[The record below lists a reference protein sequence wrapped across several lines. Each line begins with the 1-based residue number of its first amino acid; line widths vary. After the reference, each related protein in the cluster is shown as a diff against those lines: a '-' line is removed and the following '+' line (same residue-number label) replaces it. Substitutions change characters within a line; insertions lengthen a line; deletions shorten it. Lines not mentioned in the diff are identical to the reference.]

1 MFFSSRIRLKPL
13 AQLCHRLATATN
25 AGIQDRKIWTDE
37 AERGS
42 SSQREVAAMI
52 RDSIARG
59 QTMTDALRQT
69 GDYFPTLYRQM
80 VEVGEI
86 SGRLGDIYKRLGRNY
101 DRMLASRRLFLGK
114 LAWPLFQLGM
124 ALLVIGIMIYIMGM
138 ISNNQ
143 RAGASQIDI
152 LGWGLVGTPGLIKYI
167 LVLISLAIVG
177 LLLFQWLRNRQDWL
191 RALQR
196 ALVPVPIVG
205 GAVKTLAI
213 AKFTWALQLVLDTP
227 MDIRKALT
235 LAFNAT
241 DNGYFSQHTPQV
253 LQQIERGQ
261 SITQSLASTGIF
273 PGDFLD
279 TFAVGEES
287 GRLVEA
293 MQRTSEDYEERAASA
308 ISVLA
313 QFAGYAVWLV
323 IVIFMIFMIFRIF
336 SFYLD
341 TLNSLM

>member
-1 MFFSSRIRLKPL
+1 MFSSRIRLKPL

-42 SSQREVAAMI
+42 TKQREVAAGI
-52 RDSIARG
+52 RDQLARG

-69 GDYFPTLYRQM
+69 NDYFPTMYRQM

-86 SGRLGDIYKRLGRNY
+86 SGRLGDIYKRLGRHY
-101 DRMLASRRLFLGK
+101 DRMLASRRLFFGK
-114 LAWPLFQLGM
+114 LMWPVFQLGM
-124 ALLVIGIMIYIMGM
+124 ALLVIGILIFMMGM
-138 ISNNQ
+138 IPNNQ
-143 RAGASQIDI
+143 RAGAGQIDI
-152 LGWGLVGTPGLIKYI
+152 LGWGLVGSSGLFKYI
-167 LVLISLAIVG
+167 TILIILAICG
-177 LLLFQWLRNRQDWL
+177 LLLFQWLRNREDWIK
-191 RALQR
+191 ALMR
-196 ALVPVPIVG
+196 VLVSWPIIG
-205 GAVKTLAI
+205 KAVKTVAI

-241 DNGYFSQHTPQV
+241 NNGYFSQHLPKV

-261 SITQSLASTGIF
+261 SITQSLAGTGIF
-273 PGDFLD
+273 PSDFLD

-293 MQRTSEDYEERAASA
+293 MQRASEDYEERAASA
-308 ISVLA
+308 ISIIA
-313 QFAGYAVWLV
+313 QFAGYAIWLV
-323 IVIFMIFMIFRIF
+323 IAMFIIFMIFRIF

-341 TLNSLM
+341 TLQSVM

>member
-42 SSQREVAAMI
+42 ASQREVAAMI
-52 RDSIARG
+52 RDKLARG

-69 GDYFPTLYRQM
+69 GDYFPTMYRQM
-80 VEVGEI
+80 VEVGEL

-101 DRMLASRRLFLGK
+101 DRMLASRGLFLGK
-114 LAWPLFQLGM
+114 LMWPVFQLGM
-124 ALLVIGIMIYIMGM
+124 ALLVIGLLIYIMGM
-138 ISNNQ
+138 IPSNR
-143 RAGASQIDI
+143 RAGTEQIDI
-152 LGWGLVGTPGLIKYI
+152 LGWGMVGTPGLIKYFSV
-167 LVLISLAIVG
+167 LVFIAIVG
-177 LLLFQWLRNRQDWL
+177 LLLFQWLRNREDWL
-191 RALQR
+191 RALMR
-196 ALVPVPIVG
+196 AMVSMPIIG
-205 GAVKTLAI
+205 KAVKTLAI

-261 SITQSLASTGIF
+261 SVTQSLAGTGIF
-273 PGDFLD
+273 PSDFLD

-293 MQRTSEDYEERAASA
+293 MQRASEDYEERAASA
-308 ISVLA
+308 ISILA
-313 QFAGYAVWLV
+313 QFAGYAIWLV
-323 IVIFMIFMIFRIF
+323 IAIFIIFMIFRIF
-336 SFYLD
+336 FFYLD

>member
-1 MFFSSRIRLKPL
+1 MFSSRIRLKPL

-42 SSQREVAAMI
+42 ASQREVAAGI
-52 RDSIARG
+52 RDQLARG

-69 GDYFPTLYRQM
+69 GEYFPTMYRQM
-80 VEVGEI
+80 VEVGEL

-101 DRMLASRRLFLGK
+101 DRVLASRRLFLGK
-114 LAWPLFQLGM
+114 LMWPVFQLGM
-124 ALLVIGIMIYIMGM
+124 ALFVIGILIYIMGM
-138 ISNNQ
+138 IPNNQ
-143 RAGASQIDI
+143 RGGAGQIDI
-152 LGWGLVGTPGLIKYI
+152 LGWGLVGSSGLFKYVTI
-167 LVLISLAIVG
+167 LIMVAIAG
-177 LLLFQWLRNRQDWL
+177 LLIFQWLRNREDWIK
-191 RALQR
+191 ALMR
-196 ALVPVPIVG
+196 VLVSWPIIG
-205 GAVKTLAI
+205 KAVKTLAI

-241 DNGYFSQHTPQV
+241 DNGYFSQHIPQV

-261 SITQSLASTGIF
+261 SITQSLAGTGVF

-293 MQRTSEDYEERAASA
+293 MQRASDDYEERAASA
-308 ISVLA
+308 ISIIA
-313 QFAGYAVWLV
+313 QFAGYAIWAV
-323 IVIFMIFMIFRIF
+323 IAIFIIFMIFRIF

>member
-1 MFFSSRIRLKPL
+1 MFSSRIRLKPL

-42 SSQREVAAMI
+42 ASQRQAAAKI

-69 GDYFPTLYRQM
+69 GDYFPMMYRQM
-80 VEVGEI
+80 IEVGEL

-101 DRMLASRRLFLGK
+101 DRMLASRRLFIGK
-114 LAWPLFQLGM
+114 LMWPVFQLGM
-124 ALLVIGIMIYIMGM
+124 ALLVIGILIYIMGM
-138 ISNNQ
+138 IPSNQ
-143 RAGASQIDI
+143 RGRAEQIDI
-152 LGWGLVGTPGLIKYI
+152 LGWGLVGTPGLIKYLSV
-167 LVLISLAIVG
+167 LVFLVIVG
-177 LLLFQWLRNRQDWL
+177 LLLFQWLRNREDWINALL
-191 RALQR
+191 RV
-196 ALVPVPIVG
+196 LVSWPIIG

-227 MDIRKALT
+227 MDIRKVLT

-241 DNGYFSQHTPQV
+241 NNGYFSRHTPQV
-253 LQQIERGQ
+253 LQQIEHGQ
-261 SITQSLASTGIF
+261 SITQSLAGTGVF

-293 MQRTSEDYEERAASA
+293 MQRASDDYEERAASA
-308 ISVLA
+308 ISIIA

-323 IVIFMIFMIFRIF
+323 IAIFIIFMIFRIF

>member
-1 MFFSSRIRLKPL
+1 MFSSRIRLKPL

-42 SSQREVAAMI
+42 TSQREVAATI
-52 RDSIARG
+52 RDSIVHG
-59 QTMTDALRQT
+59 QSMTDALRQT

-86 SGRLGDIYKRLGRNY
+86 SGRLGDIYKRLARNY

-114 LAWPLFQLGM
+114 LTWPIFQLGM

-138 ISNNQ
+138 ISSNQ
-143 RAGASQIDI
+143 RADASRIDI

-167 LVLISLAIVG
+167 CGLIFLAIVG

-196 ALVPVPIVG
+196 ALVTVPIVG

-308 ISVLA
+308 ISILA

-323 IVIFMIFMIFRIF
+323 IAVFIIFMIFRIF

>member
-13 AQLCHRLATATN
+13 AELCHRLATATN

-42 SSQREVAAMI
+42 SSQREAAATI
-52 RDSIARG
+52 RDSIAGG
-59 QTMTDALRQT
+59 QTMTDSLRKT
-69 GDYFPTLYRQM
+69 GDYFPTMYRQM
-80 VEVGEI
+80 VEVGEL

-114 LAWPLFQLGM
+114 LMWPLFQLGM
-124 ALLVIGIMIYIMGM
+124 SLFVIGLLIYIMGM
-138 ISNNQ
+138 MPNN
-143 RAGASQIDI
+143 RAGSQQIDI
-152 LGWGLVGTPGLIKYI
+152 LGWGLVGSSGLFKYITVLIILTIIGLI
-167 LVLISLAIVG
+167 
-177 LLLFQWLRNRQDWL
+177 LFQWLRGRHDLHRAVL
-191 RALQR
+191 RS
-196 ALVPVPIVG
+196 LVPLPIVG
-205 GAVKTLAI
+205 KAVKTLAI

-241 DNGYFSQHTPQV
+241 DNGYFSQKTPQV

-261 SITQSLASTGIF
+261 SITQSLAGTGVF

-293 MQRTSEDYEERAASA
+293 MQRASEDYEERAASA

-313 QFAGYAVWLV
+313 QFAGYGVWLMV
-323 IVIFMIFMIFRIF
+323 AAFIIFLIFRIF
-336 SFYLD
+336 FSYLD
-341 TLNSLM
+341 TLYSVM

>member
-1 MFFSSRIRLKPL
+1 MFSSRIRLKPL

-42 SSQREVAAMI
+42 ASQREVAAGI
-52 RDSIARG
+52 RDQLARG
-59 QTMTDALRQT
+59 QTMTDALRKT
-69 GDYFPTLYRQM
+69 GDYFPAMYRQM

-101 DRMLASRRLFLGK
+101 DRVLASRRLFLGK
-114 LAWPLFQLGM
+114 LMWPVFQLGM
-124 ALLVIGIMIYIMGM
+124 ALLVIGILIYIMGM
-138 ISNNQ
+138 IPNNQ
-143 RAGASQIDI
+143 RAGAGQIDI
-152 LGWGLVGTPGLIKYI
+152 LGWGLVGPSGLFKYI
-167 LVLISLAIVG
+167 TILIILAIGG
-177 LLLFQWLRNRQDWL
+177 LLLFQWLRNREDWIKGL
-191 RALQR
+191 MRV
-196 ALVPVPIVG
+196 LVSWPIIG
-205 GAVKTLAI
+205 KAVKTLAI

-261 SITQSLASTGIF
+261 SITQSLASMGVF
-273 PGDFLD
+273 PADFLD

-293 MQRTSEDYEERAASA
+293 MQRASEDYEERAASA
-308 ISVLA
+308 ISIIA
-313 QFAGYAVWLV
+313 QFAGYAIWLV
-323 IVIFMIFMIFRIF
+323 IAIFIIFMIFRIF